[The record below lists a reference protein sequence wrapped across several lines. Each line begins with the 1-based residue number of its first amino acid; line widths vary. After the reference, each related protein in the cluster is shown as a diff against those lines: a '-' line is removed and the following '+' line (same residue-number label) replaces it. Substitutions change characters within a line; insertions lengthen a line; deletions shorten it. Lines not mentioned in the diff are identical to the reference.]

1 MVCPNMNSARGV
13 DRNTTPS
20 LTGAVCVL
28 LVNRIPVMPDIAIGS
43 ILSAS
48 DQPVHIGYV
57 ELSDVQAF
65 ENHPRVIL
73 VDLSEDCRDLELGLI
88 EKDYTGWN
96 NNDFFR
102 IVQLKWSL
110 LNRMLGLGFDFV
122 IYSDLDVIWQLDA
135 FQEVSHGF
143 DSRPAISIQIQSF
156 TRSPHKPKLC
166 MGFVAF
172 RNDYN
177 SRSFIEQ
184 GAKRH
189 NHELRNDSRIGDDD
203 VATLMYVERGFP
215 SFIYE
220 LPQTTFP
227 VGVSLNLFRGKSAF
241 PGLIAQEPFIFH
253 ANFVVG
259 LPNKILLMKVF
270 LGRRQRQL
278 IRAKFTIGEKFLL
291 ESKRIRHKLHK
302 RIKR

>member
-1 MVCPNMNSARGV
+1 
-13 DRNTTPS
+13 
-20 LTGAVCVL
+20 
-28 LVNRIPVMPDIAIGS
+28 MPEIAIGS
-43 ILSAS
+43 ILAAS

-57 ELSDVQAF
+57 DISDVQAF
-65 ENHPRVIL
+65 QNDPRVIL
-73 VDLSEDCRDLELGLI
+73 VDLSEDCRDLELDHI
-88 EKDYTGWN
+88 EKDYAGWTN
-96 NNDFFR
+96 DDFFR

-110 LNRMLGLGFDFV
+110 LKRVLELDFDFV

-135 FQEVSHGF
+135 FQEVSRGF
-143 DSRPAISIQIQSF
+143 DSRPTISIQIQSF
-156 TRSPHKPKLC
+156 TRSPNEPKLC

-172 RNDYN
+172 RNDDN
-177 SRSFIEQ
+177 SRNFIEQ

-189 NHELRNDSRIGDDD
+189 NLELRNDARIGDDD
-203 VATLMYVERGFP
+203 VATLMYVECDFP

-241 PGLIAQEPFIFH
+241 PGLIPQEPFIFH

-270 LGRRQRQL
+270 LGKRQRQL
-278 IRAKFTIGEKFLL
+278 MSAKFTISDKLLL
-291 ESKRIRHKLHK
+291 ESKRIRYNLHK
-302 RIKR
+302 WIKR